1 MNGEAIG
8 LIETKG
14 LVGGVEASDAM
25 VKAAD
30 VILISKAYVGSGIV
44 TVVCQ
49 GEVAA
54 VKSAVDAGRKCWQKE
69 SLSTGYTCYSKDR
82 TLSLKKILSGRCVRS
97 EEALSPNQKGKN
109 RLELL
114 QKQNSEKGSPGKKDR
129 EINCFLILIKR

>member
-8 LIETKG
+8 LIETRG

-54 VKSAVDAGRKCWQKE
+54 VKSAVDAGAVAAKRVSE
-69 SLSTGYTCYSKDR
+69 VLATHVIPR
-82 TLSLKKILSGRCVRS
+82 PHPELEKILSGRCVRS
-97 EEALSPNQKGKN
+97 GRGTFPKAKRRKPVSAAAKASQPADAPG
-109 RLELL
+109 
-114 QKQNSEKGSPGKKDR
+114 EKKAKK
-129 EINCFLILIKR
+129 